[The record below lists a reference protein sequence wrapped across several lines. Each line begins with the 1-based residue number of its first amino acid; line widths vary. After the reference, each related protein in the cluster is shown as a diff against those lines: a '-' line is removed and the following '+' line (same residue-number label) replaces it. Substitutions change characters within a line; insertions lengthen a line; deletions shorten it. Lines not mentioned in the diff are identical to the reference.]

1 MEERNDQLTR
11 MQKVVLLLTFWFTP
25 PTEEKYQYWLSFV
38 GDIDL
43 TEEVLLDVIGLITD
57 GDDEEFYDWGA
68 FDPFVEET
76 NRNMH

>member
-1 MEERNDQLTR
+1 MEERNDQLSR

-25 PTEEKYQYWLSFV
+25 PTEEKYQYWIAFA
-38 GDIDL
+38 GDAEL
-43 TEEVLLDVIGLITD
+43 EENTILDIICDITLGED
-57 GDDEEFYDWGA
+57 GRYGWPA